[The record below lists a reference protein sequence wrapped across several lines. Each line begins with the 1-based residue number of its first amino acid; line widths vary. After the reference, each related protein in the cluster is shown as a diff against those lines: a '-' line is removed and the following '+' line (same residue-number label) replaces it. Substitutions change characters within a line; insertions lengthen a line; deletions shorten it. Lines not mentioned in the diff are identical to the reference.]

1 MDLLRFVPE
10 VVFLVKKIVIFAKI
24 RSIIMECMTKL
35 TGSLEDYLEAAYLI
49 EKNKGEVRITDIAL
63 FMNLSK
69 PSVNKAVSNL
79 KDNGLLEHE
88 KYGLIKLTEPGTKLA
103 KEIYFRHETLTKFFI
118 GTLGIKP
125 EVAEEEACK
134 IEHIISHQTLSK
146 LVDYM
151 QKKNF
156 IDKS

>member
-1 MDLLRFVPE
+1 MSGHSKWSTIKRKKGAIDAERGK
-10 VVFLVKKIVIFAKI
+10 VFA
-24 RSIIMECMTKL
+24 
-35 TGSLEDYLEAAYLI
+35 
-49 EKNKGEVRITDIAL
+49 
-63 FMNLSK
+63 
-69 PSVNKAVSNL
+69 
-79 KDNGLLEHE
+79 
-88 KYGLIKLTEPGTKLA
+88 KLA